1 MPCHDFSYTYRKS
14 KKKTTTM
21 KNHLIN
27 DRLLCFLLSFIIFP
41 DILVQLLV
49 YQLDV
54 DVKS

>member
-1 MPCHDFSYTYRKS
+1 MIFHILIEKV